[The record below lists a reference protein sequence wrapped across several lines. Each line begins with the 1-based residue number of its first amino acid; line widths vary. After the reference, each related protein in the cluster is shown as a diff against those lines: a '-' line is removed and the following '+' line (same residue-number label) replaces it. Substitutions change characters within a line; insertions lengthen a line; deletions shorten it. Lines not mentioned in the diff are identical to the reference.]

1 MEQPLIH
8 GYVWIAL
15 IAGIAI
21 GLPVIG
27 AIEHAIRSRARRK
40 QQAWDELM
48 LRLMVRNTSGGGV
61 KGPPNQ
67 PPADGDAP

>member
-15 IAGIAI
+15 IAGIA

-27 AIEHAIRSRARRK
+27 AIEHIIRSRARRK
-40 QQAWDELM
+40 RQAWDELM
-48 LRLMVRNTSGGGV
+48 LRLMVRNRHEE
-61 KGPPNQ
+61 
-67 PPADGDAP
+67 